1 MQKLN
6 FGRYDYAAFMTF
18 AVYAA
23 SSLAVPVVLVD
34 MAKDL
39 HFPLAE
45 GGMHIGGGMQ
55 MIRSVAMCLSMAY
68 AGFAA
73 AKWGNRLTI
82 GVALCFM
89 SFGILLCSLAPTYLF
104 VMPMLLVA
112 GIGEGV
118 IEGLGTPFVQDMH
131 GNDPGRYVNF
141 THGFWSLGTFGTAI
155 AAGAMLVC
163 GVSWRVVL
171 AVVALLALPPI
182 LLILMPSKTSRY
194 PEKAIGKSSREVLRD
209 AGKIVKTPRFW
220 FYFAAMLF
228 AGGGEYCLTF
238 WSASF
243 LQLNFATS
251 ALVGAIGVAAF
262 SAGMFLGRTS
272 FGALVPQRCLKTLIV
287 AAGVFAMAV
296 SVLIPPFAMHIGLF
310 PKWSVLPMT
319 FLLLFLSGLG
329 TAPFWPSIQSLCVD
343 RLPGLDSTMAFII
356 LSCAGVPG
364 CGIFTWVMGVAGD
377 VVGLA
382 RSFYLVPACYVAMV
396 LLVIL
401 ADVGRGRKIRLPSR
415 CSVD

>member
-1 MQKLN
+1 MLSSAAMQKLR

-18 AVYAA
+18 AAYAA

-34 MAKDL
+34 MASDL

-45 GGMHIGGGMQ
+45 GGMHIGGVMQ
-55 MIRSVAMCLSMAY
+55 MIRSVAMCFSMAY

-73 AKWGNRLTI
+73 AKRGNRVTI
-82 GVALCFM
+82 GVALCAM
-89 SFGILLCSLAPTYLF
+89 GLGVMLCSLAPTYMF

-112 GIGEGV
+112 GVGEGV

-131 GNDPGRYVNF
+131 GSDPGRYVNF

-155 AAGAMLVC
+155 VSGAMLVC
-163 GVSWRVVL
+163 GVSWRIVL
-171 AVVALLALPPI
+171 AVVALVSLPPI
-182 LLILMPSKTSRY
+182 LLILMPSKTARY
-194 PEKAIGKSSREVLRD
+194 PEKAVGKSTREVLRD
-209 AGKIVKTPRFW
+209 AVNIAKVPRFW
-220 FYFAAMLF
+220 LYFAAMLF

-251 ALVGAIGVAAF
+251 ALVGALGVAAF

-272 FGALVPQRCLKTLIV
+272 FGALVPQRRLKTLIV
-287 AAGVFAMAV
+287 AAGVFAVAV
-296 SVLIPPFAMHIGLF
+296 SALIPPFAAHIGTF
-310 PKWSVLPMT
+310 PEWSVLPTT

-364 CGIFTWVMGVAGD
+364 CGIFTWVMGVVGD
-377 VVGLA
+377 MVGLA
-382 RSFYLVPACYVAMV
+382 RSFYLVPACYVVMV
-396 LLVIL
+396 LLVLL
-401 ADVGRGRKIRLPSR
+401 ADAGRRRNPA
-415 CSVD
+415 